1 MKGMLIIR
9 NLLRKINKKA
19 EWFSD
24 MVSDLFGKPVFLIVH
39 TLWWVIWIVGGIENY
54 PFGLLTLIVSLEAI
68 LLSGLILNSSNRAAR
83 EDKRLMNKDYDLS
96 QDTNEIVDRMWEE
109 IQDLKAL
116 IRAEQIEHH
125 TDLIKSENIH
135 LYQHGEDS

>member
-1 MKGMLIIR
+1 MLIIR
-9 NLLRKINKKA
+9 NLLRNINKKA

-24 MVSDLFGKPVFLIVH
+24 RVSDLFGKPMFLLVH
-39 TLWWVIWIVGGIENY
+39 TMWWAIWILGGIERY
-54 PFGLLTLIVSLEAI
+54 PYGLLTLTVSLEAI

-83 EDKRLMNKDYDLS
+83 EDKRLMNKDYNLS

-116 IRAEQIEHH
+116 IRSEQMEHH
-125 TDLIKSENIH
+125 SDLDDEM
-135 LYQHGEDS
+135 

>member
-1 MKGMLIIR
+1 MLFIR
-9 NLLRKINKKA
+9 NLLRNINKRA

-24 MVSDLFGKPVFLIVH
+24 RVSDLFGKPMFLLVH
-39 TLWWVIWIVGGIENY
+39 TLWWAIWIMGGIEKY
-54 PFGLLTLIVSLEAI
+54 PFGLLTLTVSLEAI

-83 EDKRLMNKDYDLS
+83 EDKRLMNKDYNLS

-116 IRAEQIEHH
+116 IRSEQMEHH
-125 TDLIKSENIH
+125 TELDDEM
-135 LYQHGEDS
+135 

>member
-1 MKGMLIIR
+1 MLFIR
-9 NLLRKINKKA
+9 NLLRNINKRA

-24 MVSDLFGKPVFLIVH
+24 RVSDLFGKPMFLLVH
-39 TLWWVIWIVGGIENY
+39 TLWWAIWIVGGIERY
-54 PFGLLTLIVSLEAI
+54 PYGLLTLTVSLEAI

-83 EDKRLMNKDYDLS
+83 EDKRLMNKDYNLS

-116 IRAEQIEHH
+116 IRSEQMEHH
-125 TDLIKSENIH
+125 TELDDEM
-135 LYQHGEDS
+135 

>member
-1 MKGMLIIR
+1 
-9 NLLRKINKKA
+9 
-19 EWFSD
+19 
-24 MVSDLFGKPVFLIVH
+24 
-39 TLWWVIWIVGGIENY
+39 
-54 PFGLLTLIVSLEAI
+54 
-68 LLSGLILNSSNRAAR
+68 
-83 EDKRLMNKDYDLS
+83 MNKDYDLS

>member
-1 MKGMLIIR
+1 MLFIR
-9 NLLRKINKKA
+9 NLLRNINKRA

-24 MVSDLFGKPVFLIVH
+24 RVSDMFGKPMFLLVH
-39 TLWWVIWIVGGIENY
+39 TLWWAIWIVGGIERY
-54 PFGLLTLIVSLEAI
+54 PYGLLTLTVSLEAI

-83 EDKRLMNKDYDLS
+83 EDKRLMNKDYNLS

-116 IRAEQIEHH
+116 IRSEQMEHH
-125 TDLIKSENIH
+125 AELDDEM
-135 LYQHGEDS
+135 

>member
-1 MKGMLIIR
+1 MKGMLSIR

-24 MVSDLFGKPVFLIVH
+24 KVSELFGKPIFILFH
-39 TLWWVIWIVGGIENY
+39 LLLWTIWIKGGIEKY
-54 PFGLLTLIVSLEAI
+54 PYGLLTLGVSLEAI

-109 IQDLKAL
+109 IQDLKTL
-116 IRAEQIEHH
+116 IRSEQIAHH
-125 TDLIKSENIH
+125 ADLDDEM
-135 LYQHGEDS
+135 

>member
-1 MKGMLIIR
+1 MLFIR
-9 NLLRKINKKA
+9 NLLRNINKRA

-24 MVSDLFGKPVFLIVH
+24 RVSDLFGKPMFLLVH
-39 TLWWVIWIVGGIENY
+39 TIWWAIWIVGGIERY
-54 PFGLLTLIVSLEAI
+54 PYGLLTLTVSLEAI

-83 EDKRLMNKDYDLS
+83 EDKRLMNKDYNLS

-116 IRAEQIEHH
+116 IRSEQMEHH
-125 TDLIKSENIH
+125 TELDDEM
-135 LYQHGEDS
+135 

>member
-1 MKGMLIIR
+1 MLFIR

-24 MVSDLFGKPVFLIVH
+24 RVSDLFGKPMFLLVH
-39 TLWWVIWIVGGIENY
+39 TIWWGVWIVGGIERY
-54 PFGLLTLIVSLEAI
+54 PYGLLTLTVSLEAI

-83 EDKRLMNKDYDLS
+83 EDKRLMAKDYNLG

-116 IRAEQIEHH
+116 IRSEQLAHH
-125 TDLIKSENIH
+125 ADPDDEM
-135 LYQHGEDS
+135 

>member
-1 MKGMLIIR
+1 MKGMLSIR

-24 MVSDLFGKPVFLIVH
+24 RVSDLFGKPVFLLVH
-39 TLWWVIWIVGGIENY
+39 TTWWTIWIVGGIEKY
-54 PFGLLTLIVSLEAI
+54 PYGLLTLTVSLEAI

-116 IRAEQIEHH
+116 IRSEQLAHH
-125 TDLIKSENIH
+125 ADLDDEM
-135 LYQHGEDS
+135 

>member
-1 MKGMLIIR
+1 MLFIR
-9 NLLRKINKKA
+9 NLLRKINKRA

-24 MVSDLFGKPVFLIVH
+24 RVSDLFGKPMFLLVH
-39 TLWWVIWIVGGIENY
+39 TIWWGIWIVGGIEKY
-54 PFGLLTLIVSLEAI
+54 PYGLLTLTVSLEAI

-83 EDKRLMNKDYDLS
+83 EDKRLMNKDYNLS

-116 IRAEQIEHH
+116 IRSEQMAHH
-125 TDLIKSENIH
+125 SDIDDKM
-135 LYQHGEDS
+135 

>member
-1 MKGMLIIR
+1 MKGMLSIR

-24 MVSDLFGKPVFLIVH
+24 EVSNLFGKPVFLLFH
-39 TLWWVIWIVGGIENY
+39 TSWWAIWIIGGIEKY
-54 PFGLLTLIVSLEAI
+54 PYGLLTLTVSLEAI

-83 EDKRLMNKDYDLS
+83 EDKNLMNKDFDLSQKDYNLS

-116 IRAEQIEHH
+116 IRSEQIAHH
-125 TDLIKSENIH
+125 AELDEEN
-135 LYQHGEDS
+135 ES

>member
-1 MKGMLIIR
+1 MLFIR
-9 NLLRKINKKA
+9 NLLRNINKKA

-24 MVSDLFGKPVFLIVH
+24 RVSDLFGKPVFLLVH
-39 TLWWVIWIVGGIENY
+39 TLWWTIWIMGGIEKY
-54 PFGLLTLIVSLEAI
+54 PFGLLTLTVSLEAI

-83 EDKRLMNKDYDLS
+83 EDKRLMNKDYNLS

-116 IRAEQIEHH
+116 IRSEQMAHH
-125 TDLIKSENIH
+125 SEP
-135 LYQHGEDS
+135 DDKM